1 MNIKDIDILKE
12 KSKNKRAFFYMLD
25 GKWYVCDD
33 LKNMPFK
40 GITLEAYV
48 KGLEDKNAKLEEEI
62 KTLKDQQKQMAEAIR
77 ILNSK

>member
-48 KGLEDKNAKLEEEI
+48 KGLEDKNKKLEEEI
-62 KTLKDQQKQMAEAIR
+62 KILKDQQKLMAEAIDTL
-77 ILNSK
+77 IK